1 MFYPKISPIML
12 DGQTIIFFTILLL
25 SIIAFIRDWFS
36 IEVTSL
42 LVLAALLLTGL
53 IDSDQAIA
61 GFSNKAVITIGAM
74 FILSHAF
81 TKTGFVGVF
90 TIWLENNGRGR
101 GWAVTSLFLLSVSI
115 FSAFI
120 NNTATVAILIPVAK
134 ELAQRLKVSASK
146 IMMPLSFAAIVGGTC
161 TVIGTS
167 TNLIINELAD
177 EAGFRIGVF
186 ELSKLGLILVFVT
199 IVYVLFAQRWLL
211 PSRVPVTSLTRKYH
225 LGTYLTE
232 LVLTEN
238 SPLVG
243 KKFLDLDIGA
253 KYELVVLEII
263 RRGNPITTNMR
274 NIILKVDDT
283 MLVQCT
289 VDKLQLFKKDHKVL
303 LLTDVKMDDKELADN
318 ENILIE
324 AMISPNSRLA
334 GFSLMESD
342 FRRRYG
348 LFVLAVRRYKE
359 IVRQKVAHV
368 KLKQF
373 DTLLIFGSR
382 TRMAALHTDPNFIML
397 DELDQSLHK
406 IKYWWLAVSIIPIV
420 VLFAAFDIM
429 SIMKASLLG
438 AILVMAIGIVPAQEA
453 FKSINW
459 TVIFLIA
466 AFIPMG
472 DAMETIHLPEK
483 IETLITSTSMH
494 FGDVGLIAILFFLTM
509 IMTSFLSN
517 TATAIIMTPLALES
531 AFILGLNPQPFIMTI
546 MFAASLSF
554 MTPNGYQTNTM
565 VLSPGGYKYTDFMK
579 VGIPLHII
587 LGIIGVILIPII
599 WPL

>member
-1 MFYPKISPIML
+1 MIDI
-12 DGQTIIFFTILLL
+12 QTILFFTILAV
-25 SIIAFIRDWFS
+25 SILAFVRDWFP

-42 LVLAALLLTGL
+42 LVLAALLLSGL
-53 IDSDQAIA
+53 IDTDQAIA

-81 TKTGFVGVF
+81 TKTGFVTVF

-101 GWAVTSLFLLSVSI
+101 NWAITTLFLISASI

-134 ELAQRLKVSASK
+134 DLSQRLKISASK
-146 IMMPLSFAAIVGGTC
+146 IMMPLSFVAIVGGTC

-167 TNLIINELAD
+167 TNLIVNEIASK
-177 EAGFRIGVF
+177 AGYNIGIF
-186 ELSKLGLILVFVT
+186 ELGKLGLVLLAATLVYLL
-199 IVYVLFAQRWLL
+199 IAQKWII
-211 PSRVPVTSLTRKYH
+211 PSRVPVADLTKRYH
-225 LGTYLTE
+225 MGTYLTE
-232 LVLTEN
+232 LVLTDK
-238 SPLVG
+238 SLLVG
-243 KKFLDLDIGA
+243 KNFLEMNIGA
-253 KYELVVLEII
+253 EYELTVLQII
-263 RRGNPITTNMR
+263 RRGKPITTNMR
-274 NIILKVDDT
+274 NIVLKAEDIL
-283 MLVQCT
+283 LVQCA
-289 VDKLQLFKKDHKVL
+289 VDKLQVFKSDYKVL
-303 LLTDVKMDDKELADN
+303 LLTDVKMNDKEIADN

-324 AMISPNSRLA
+324 AMVAPNSRLA
-334 GFSLMESD
+334 GSSLMEAD

-348 LFVLAVRRYKE
+348 LFVLAIRRYRD
-359 IVRQKVAHV
+359 IVRQKVAHI

-382 TRMAALHTDPNFIML
+382 TRMEGFKTDPNFIVL
-397 DELDQSLHK
+397 DELDHSLHK
-406 IKYWWLAVSIIPIV
+406 IKFWWLAVSIIPIV
-420 VLFAAFDIM
+420 VLLAAFDVM
-429 SIMKASLLG
+429 SILNASLLG
-438 AILVMAIGIVPAQEA
+438 AILVMALGIVPPQEA
-453 FKSINW
+453 YKSINW

-472 DAMETIHLPEK
+472 DAMETIHLSGR
-483 IETLITSTSMH
+483 IESFITYSSGH

-509 IMTSFLSN
+509 LMTSFLSN
-517 TATAIIMTPLALES
+517 TATAIIMAPLAIES
-531 AFILGLNPQPFIMTI
+531 ANVLGLSPTPFIMTI

-565 VLSPGGYKYTDFMK
+565 VLSPGGYRYSDFMR

-587 LGIIGVILIPII
+587 LGIIGVVLIPVF